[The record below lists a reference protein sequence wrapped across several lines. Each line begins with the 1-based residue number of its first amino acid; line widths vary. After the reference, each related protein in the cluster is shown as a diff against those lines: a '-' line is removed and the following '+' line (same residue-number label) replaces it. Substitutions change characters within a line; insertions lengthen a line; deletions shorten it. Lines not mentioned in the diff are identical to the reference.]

1 MTNMTDIKS
10 MVRPELIELRRK
22 MMGMSQKELASKA
35 SITQGTLSKIEQG
48 LRPISDEQLDN
59 LSTALDCPVT
69 FFTQSER
76 LYGGP
81 ISANPMFRKKASVS
95 MKTLDKLIAEIN
107 VRIIHIRKLLQFVDF
122 EPEYQLPFYD
132 PEDYEGAVEGIANN
146 VRRAWYIPRGPI
158 KNLVDVME
166 RAGIVII
173 DCDMDDTGLSGVSYN
188 IHGLP
193 PLVFINKNQP
203 MDRYRFTLAHELGH
217 LVMHKSPSP
226 TMEVE
231 ADGFASEFLLPT
243 NDIKRDLKDITLE
256 KAAYLKPYWR
266 ASMGAL
272 FYKAKQTGAI
282 TPGQSDWI
290 WRQMSA
296 RGYRTNE
303 PIKLDVNGEE
313 PTLLDEMFEYVKAEL
328 GYAKDELTSIL
339 NLNSWEIDA
348 LYYNKIKH
356 GIGLRLVK

>member
-22 MMGMSQKELASKA
+22 MMGMSQKELAAKA
-35 SITQGTLSKIEQG
+35 VITQGTLSKIEQG
-48 LRPISDEQLDN
+48 LRAVSDEQLMN
-59 LSTALDCPVT
+59 LAGALDCPVN
-69 FFTQSER
+69 FFTQPER

-81 ISANPMFRKKASVS
+81 ISANPMYRKKASVG
-95 MKTLDKLIAEIN
+95 MRVLDKLVAEIN
-107 VRIIHIRKLLQFVDF
+107 VRIIHIRKLLQFIDF
-122 EPEYQLPFYD
+122 EPEYQLPHYD
-132 PEDYEGAVEGIANN
+132 PDDYEESIEEIANN

-173 DCDMDDTGLSGVSYN
+173 DCDMEDTGLSGVSYN

-226 TMEVE
+226 TMESE
-231 ADGFASEFLLPT
+231 ADRFASEFLLPT
-243 NDIKRDLKDITLE
+243 QDIKQDLKDITLE

-266 ASMGAL
+266 ASMAAL
-272 FYKAKQTGAI
+272 FYKAKQIGAI

-296 RGYRTNE
+296 RNYRKNE
-303 PIKLDVNGEE
+303 PIRLDVNDEK
-313 PTLLDEMFEYVKAEL
+313 PTLLSEIFDYVKADL
-328 GYAKDELTSIL
+328 GYENSELTSVL
-339 NLNSWEIDA
+339 CLHPQEIDA
-348 LYYNKIKH
+348 LYFDKVRH
-356 GIGLRLVK
+356 GLRLVR